1 MLNRSACRIAGIF
14 CLAGYSLLR
23 TSPAA
28 AMEDSVLQALEIADN
43 TVFEEVKSH
52 TLSMAAEIAGTIN
65 EAGKNIQR
73 LSLDMRLDTPV
84 FSDKARVVVSNRTDA
99 RFYGALGHSGN
110 VNTLREA
117 YISYKAASD
126 TIVETGRIN
135 TRYGVALGYNPTD
148 FLGKNTVRSVVS
160 ADPESLRTNR
170 LGNVMIRLQQGW
182 DKASVTAIIA
192 PKLGDK
198 PNNAAFS
205 PDWAAGNPRDRLL
218 LSASYKFGENFNP
231 QILYFQES
239 GRSPQFGLNISR
251 VLSRSTLVYAEWAG
265 GRQPLTWQNALP
277 DGQQEDKWRNRT
289 AAGITWS
296 SDSNLTLR
304 LEGHYDGSADN
315 EKASQKLSRLPPA
328 AIAQSGLS
336 GNMQDVMASKR
347 SVLFQA
353 YHKDIIDQYDLNL
366 ILQRDLQKSKNIGL
380 AEVRHHMGPADV
392 ALQWQKTYSLNE
404 KKGYEITPEQRWQL
418 SLNYYF

>member
-23 TSPAA
+23 ASPAA

-182 DKASVTAIIA
+182 DKASVTAIHR
-192 PKLGDK
+192 P
-198 PNNAAFS
+198 
-205 PDWAAGNPRDRLL
+205 
-218 LSASYKFGENFNP
+218 ET
-231 QILYFQES
+231 
-239 GRSPQFGLNISR
+239 GR
-251 VLSRSTLVYAEWAG
+251 
-265 GRQPLTWQNALP
+265 
-277 DGQQEDKWRNRT
+277 
-289 AAGITWS
+289 
-296 SDSNLTLR
+296 
-304 LEGHYDGSADN
+304 
-315 EKASQKLSRLPPA
+315 
-328 AIAQSGLS
+328 
-336 GNMQDVMASKR
+336 
-347 SVLFQA
+347 
-353 YHKDIIDQYDLNL
+353 
-366 ILQRDLQKSKNIGL
+366 
-380 AEVRHHMGPADV
+380 
-392 ALQWQKTYSLNE
+392 
-404 KKGYEITPEQRWQL
+404 
-418 SLNYYF
+418 